1 MNEHYLR
8 TVLGRNPTVEPALV
22 VDTLTTIWIRTL
34 YGDQA

>member
-1 MNEHYLR
+1 
-8 TVLGRNPTVEPALV
+8 VLVRNPSVEPALV